1 MDIKKKRER
10 FLMFANQIKDL
21 GYKVYIKNSEE
32 SAYGYIVNE
41 KDEIGYFQLDEWG
54 CDLHFGTMHKPSG
67 EFGTG
72 FGIYNYTNEISKEII
87 DKVFIKYP
95 VWAKGRL
102 SAIKKW
108 TATEFLEN
116 NWDKDNIIQL

>member
-21 GYKVYIKNSEE
+21 GYKVYIKKSEE

-54 CDLHFGTMHKPSG
+54 CDLHFGTMHKPCRW
-67 EFGTG
+67 FGKG
-72 FGIYNYTNEISKEII
+72 FGICETNKVTKDKI

-95 VWAKGRL
+95 AWARGML

-108 TATEFLEN
+108 TATEFLEK

>member
-1 MDIKKKRER
+1 MDIKQKRER

-21 GYKVYIKNSEE
+21 GYKVYIKKREDST
-32 SAYGYIVNE
+32 YGYIVNE

-54 CDLHFGTMHKPSG
+54 CDIHYGTIHKPCR

-72 FGIYNYTNEISKEII
+72 FGIKETSEVSREII
-87 DKVFIKYP
+87 DKTFIKYP
-95 VWAKGRL
+95 VWAKGML

-108 TATEFLEN
+108 TATEFLEK